1 MDASETQGVE
11 SSRRVGSIGSVD
23 VAILGGGLAGLCLAL
38 QLKLAAPHR
47 SVAVFERK
55 SHPVPEAAHK
65 VGESTVEIGAHYF
78 DTVLRL
84 REHLQSKQIRKFG
97 FRFFFSE
104 GESDLSKVLEVGV
117 RRAFLMQS
125 YQVDRGIFEN
135 ALGEMAL
142 KAGVVFI
149 DGAMVRAIDVSEGE
163 APHQLR
169 YSVDGHDFSARA
181 RWLVDA
187 SGRAG
192 YLKRKLDLAE
202 GNNHNANA
210 VWFRINDRIDIDQW
224 SAESEWSSRCT
235 PPERW
240 RSTNHLVGK
249 GYWVWLIPLSSGAH
263 SVGIVADAVTH
274 PISTMNTF
282 DKAMSWLA
290 KYQPRLH
297 EDLLAKLR
305 EPAKPDVLMDFHYCK
320 NFSYSCKQVFNGK
333 ARWAL
338 TGEAGVFADP
348 YYSPGSD
355 SIAMSNTFITEL
367 IREDFAGRDVTR
379 LARLY
384 EHTFFTFF
392 RTTMS
397 LYEGQYDLFGDP
409 EVLPL
414 KILWDYAYYWG
425 VLTPLFISQR
435 ITDGA
440 FLSHNSRA
448 LVQSQTLNAAVQPF
462 FREWSKHSQK
472 RNAARIIDQQRVE
485 WFAALNEA
493 MCVPMDDAALSAH
506 LNASADLLARLVVA
520 MVQHAK
526 AGAPALDSTAL
537 DALVAR
543 ITPSAAPQ
551 GEDLLREFR

>member
-1 MDASETQGVE
+1 MSDE
-11 SSRRVGSIGSVD
+11 VD
-23 VAILGGGLAGLCLAL
+23 VIILGGGLAGLCLAL
-38 QLKLAAPHR
+38 QLKLAEPQR
-47 SVAVFERK
+47 SVSVFERK
-55 SHPVPEAAHK
+55 KHPVPEAAHK
-65 VGESTVEIGAHYF
+65 VGESTVEIGAYYF
-78 DTVLRL
+78 DTVLGL

-117 RRAFLMQS
+117 RKPFLMPS
-125 YQVDRGIFEN
+125 YQIDRGIFEN
-135 ALGEMAL
+135 ALAGTAL
-142 KAGVVFI
+142 AAGVNFV
-149 DGAMVRAIDVSEGE
+149 DGAMVRAVDISVDNAS
-163 APHQLR
+163 HHLR
-169 YSVDGHDFSARA
+169 YRVDGNDFSASA
-181 RWLVDA
+181 RWLIDA

-202 GNNHNANA
+202 NNGHHANA
-210 VWFRINDRIDIDQW
+210 VWFRVNSRIAIDQW
-224 SAESEWSSRCT
+224 SSDPEWGTRCT

-274 PISTMNTF
+274 PIDTMDTF
-282 DKAMSWLA
+282 EKAMSWFE

-297 EDLLAKLR
+297 QDLLAKVGD
-305 EPAKPDVLMDFHYCK
+305 PAQPDGLMDFRYFK
-320 NFSYSCKQVFNGK
+320 DFSYSCKRVFDGK
-333 ARWAL
+333 ARWAI

-355 SIAMSNTFITEL
+355 SIAMGNTFITEL
-367 IREDFAGRDVTR
+367 IREDFAGKDVAR

-409 EVLPL
+409 EVLPI
-414 KILWDYAYYWG
+414 KILWDYTYYWG
-425 VLTPLFISQR
+425 VLTPLFMNQR

-440 FLSHNSRA
+440 FLSRNSSS
-448 LVQSQTLNAAVQPF
+448 LIKSQTLNAAMQPF

-472 RNAARIIDQQRVE
+472 RNPARIIDQQKVQ
-485 WFAALNEA
+485 WFAALNES
-493 MCVPMDDAALSAH
+493 MSLQMDDVALGAHLSAT
-506 LNASADLLARLVVA
+506 ADLLARLVLA
-520 MVQHAK
+520 ISQQAK
-526 AGAPALDSTAL
+526 AGAPSVDSTGPGQILAQFE
-537 DALVAR
+537 
-543 ITPSAAPQ
+543 APASPP

>member
-1 MDASETQGVE
+1 MSDA
-11 SSRRVGSIGSVD
+11 VD
-23 VAILGGGLAGLCLAL
+23 VVILGGGLAGLCLAL
-38 QLKLAAPHR
+38 QLKLAEPHR
-47 SVAVFERK
+47 TVSVFERAK
-55 SHPVPEAAHK
+55 HPVPEAAHK
-65 VGESTVEIGAHYF
+65 VGESTVEIGAYYF
-78 DTVLRL
+78 DTVLGL

-104 GESDLSKVLEVGV
+104 GEHDLSKVLEVGV
-117 RRAFLMQS
+117 RKPFLMPS
-125 YQVDRGIFEN
+125 YQIDRGIFEN
-135 ALGEMAL
+135 ALAEKAL
-142 KAGVVFI
+142 AAGVNFV
-149 DGAMVRAIDVSEGE
+149 DGAMVRAVDISVAN
-163 APHQLR
+163 APHRLR
-169 YSVDGHDFSARA
+169 YSVDGNHFSTSA
-181 RWLVDA
+181 RWLIDA

-192 YLKRKLDLAE
+192 FLKRKLDLAE
-202 GNNHNANA
+202 DNGHHANA
-210 VWFRINDRIDIDQW
+210 VWFRINDRIAIDQW
-224 SAESEWSSRCT
+224 SSDPEWSTRCT

-274 PISTMNTF
+274 PIDTMDTF
-282 DKAMSWLA
+282 EKAMSWFA

-297 EDLLAKLR
+297 QDLLAKVGD
-305 EPAKPDVLMDFHYCK
+305 PAQPDGLMDFRFFK
-320 NFSYSCKQVFNGK
+320 DFSYSCKRVFDGN
-333 ARWAL
+333 ARWAI

-367 IREDFAGRDVTR
+367 IGEDFAGKDVTR

-409 EVLPL
+409 EVLPI

-425 VLTPLFISQR
+425 VLTPMFMNQR

-440 FLSHNSRA
+440 FLSKNSGA
-448 LVQSQTLNAAVQPF
+448 LIKSQTLNAAMQPF

-472 RNAARIIDQQRVE
+472 RNTARIIDQQKVQ
-485 WFAALNEA
+485 WFAALNES
-493 MCVPMDDAALSAH
+493 MSLQKDDAALGDHLSA
-506 LNASADLLARLVVA
+506 AVDLLARLVLA
-520 MVQHAK
+520 IVQHAK
-526 AGAPALDSTAL
+526 AGAPMLDCSALENFMTRFE
-537 DALVAR
+537 VA
-543 ITPSAAPQ
+543 AAPP
-551 GEDLLREFR
+551 EDDLLREFR

>member
-1 MDASETQGVE
+1 MSDE
-11 SSRRVGSIGSVD
+11 VD
-23 VAILGGGLAGLCLAL
+23 VVILGGGLAGLCLAL
-38 QLKLAAPHR
+38 QLKRAEPRR
-47 SVAVFERK
+47 SVSVFERK
-55 SHPVPEAAHK
+55 KHPVPEAAHK
-65 VGESTVEIGAHYF
+65 VGESTVEIGAYYF
-78 DTVLRL
+78 DTVLGL
-84 REHLQSKQIRKFG
+84 REHLQNKQIRKFG

-104 GESDLSKVLEVGV
+104 GEIDLSKVLEIGV
-117 RRAFLMQS
+117 RKPFLMPS
-125 YQVDRGIFEN
+125 YQIDRGIFEN
-135 ALGEMAL
+135 ALAETAL
-142 KAGVVFI
+142 AAGVNFV
-149 DGAMVRAIDVSEGE
+149 DGAVVRAVEMSVDNS
-163 APHQLR
+163 PHHLR
-169 YSVDGHDFSARA
+169 YSVDGNDFSASA
-181 RWLVDA
+181 RWLIDA

-192 YLKRKLDLAE
+192 FLKRKLDLAE
-202 GNNHNANA
+202 DNGHNANA
-210 VWFRINDRIDIDQW
+210 VWFRVNSRIAIDQW
-224 SAESEWSSRCT
+224 SSDPEWSTRCT

-274 PISTMNTF
+274 PINTMDSF
-282 DKAMSWLA
+282 EKVMSWFA

-297 EDLLAKLR
+297 QDLLAKVGD
-305 EPAKPDVLMDFHYCK
+305 PAQPNGLMDFRFFK
-320 NFSYSCKQVFNGK
+320 DFSYSCKRVFDGK
-333 ARWAL
+333 ARWAI

-367 IREDFAGRDVTR
+367 IREDFAGKDVTR

-409 EVLPL
+409 EVLPI

-425 VLTPLFISQR
+425 VLTPLFINQR

-440 FLSHNSRA
+440 FLSKNSGA
-448 LVQSQTLNAAVQPF
+448 LIKSQTLNAAMQPF

-472 RNAARIIDQQRVE
+472 RNSARIIDQQKVQ
-485 WFAALNEA
+485 WFAALNA
-493 MCVPMDDAALSAH
+493 SMSLQMDDVALGAHLSAT
-506 LNASADLLARLVVA
+506 ADLLARLVLA
-520 MVQHAK
+520 ILQQAK
-526 AGAPALDSTAL
+526 AGAPSVDSTGPGKILAQFE
-537 DALVAR
+537 
-543 ITPSAAPQ
+543 APVSPP

>member
-1 MDASETQGVE
+1 MSEQ
-11 SSRRVGSIGSVD
+11 ID

-38 QLKLAAPHR
+38 QLKQADPRR
-47 SVAVFERK
+47 SITVFERNK
-55 SHPVPEAAHK
+55 HPVPEAAHK
-65 VGESTVEIGAHYF
+65 VGESTVEIGAYYF
-78 DTVLRL
+78 DTVLGL

-104 GESDLSKVLEVGV
+104 GESDLSKVLEIGV
-117 RRAFLMQS
+117 RKPFLMPS
-125 YQVDRGIFEN
+125 YQIDRGIFEN
-135 ALGEMAL
+135 ALGEIAL
-142 KAGVVFI
+142 AAGVTFV
-149 DGAMVRAIDVSEGE
+149 DGAMVRAVDVSVDN

-169 YSVDGHDFSARA
+169 YSVDGEDRRASA
-181 RWLVDA
+181 RWLIDA

-192 YLKRKLDLAE
+192 FLKRKLDLTE
-202 GNNHNANA
+202 DNGHNANA
-210 VWFRINDRIDIDQW
+210 VWFRVNDRIAIDQW
-224 SAESEWSSRCT
+224 SSDPEWSARCT

-274 PISTMNTF
+274 PIDTMDSF
-282 DKAMSWLA
+282 EKAMAWFE

-297 EDLLAKLR
+297 QDLLAKVGD
-305 EPAKPDVLMDFHYCK
+305 PAQPDRLMDFRYFK
-320 NFSYSCKQVFNGK
+320 DFSYSCKQVFDGK
-333 ARWAL
+333 SRWAI

-355 SIAMSNTFITEL
+355 SIAMGNTFITEL
-367 IREDFAGRDVTR
+367 IRADFAGNDVKR

-409 EVLPL
+409 EVLPI

-425 VLTPLFISQR
+425 VLTPLFMNKR

-440 FLSHNSRA
+440 FLSQNSST
-448 LVQSQTLNAAVQPF
+448 LVKSQTLNAAMQPF
-462 FREWSKHSQK
+462 FRDWSKHSQK
-472 RNAARIIDQQRVE
+472 RNTARIIDQRKVQ
-485 WFAALNEA
+485 WFAALNES
-493 MCVPMDDAALSAH
+493 MSIEMDEDALGAH
-506 LNASADLLARLVVA
+506 LNASADLLARLVSA
-520 MVQHAK
+520 IVQHAK
-526 AGAPALDSTAL
+526 AGAPALDSSAL
-537 DALVAR
+537 EALADR
-543 ITPSAAPQ
+543 YPESTPLP

>member
-1 MDASETQGVE
+1 MSDE
-11 SSRRVGSIGSVD
+11 VD
-23 VAILGGGLAGLCLAL
+23 VIILGGGLAGLCLAL
-38 QLKLAAPHR
+38 QLKLAEPQR
-47 SVAVFERK
+47 SVSVFERK
-55 SHPVPEAAHK
+55 KHPVPEAAHK
-65 VGESTVEIGAHYF
+65 VGESTVEIGAYYF
-78 DTVLRL
+78 DTVLGL

-117 RRAFLMQS
+117 RKPFLMPS
-125 YQVDRGIFEN
+125 YQIDRGIFEN
-135 ALGEMAL
+135 ALAGTAL
-142 KAGVVFI
+142 AAGVNFV
-149 DGAMVRAIDVSEGE
+149 DGAMVRAVDISVDNAS
-163 APHQLR
+163 HHLR
-169 YSVDGHDFSARA
+169 YRVDGNDFSASA
-181 RWLVDA
+181 RWLIDA

-192 YLKRKLDLAE
+192 FLKRKLDLAE
-202 GNNHNANA
+202 NNGHHANA
-210 VWFRINDRIDIDQW
+210 VWFRVNSRIAIDQW
-224 SAESEWSSRCT
+224 SSDPEWGTRCT

-274 PISTMNTF
+274 PIDTMDTF
-282 DKAMSWLA
+282 EKAMSWFE

-297 EDLLAKLR
+297 QDLLAKVGD
-305 EPAKPDVLMDFHYCK
+305 PAQPDGLMDFRHFK
-320 NFSYSCKQVFNGK
+320 DFSYSCKRVFDGK
-333 ARWAL
+333 ARWAI

-355 SIAMSNTFITEL
+355 SIAMGNTFITEL
-367 IREDFAGRDVTR
+367 IREDFAGKDVTR

-409 EVLPL
+409 EVLPI
-414 KILWDYAYYWG
+414 KILWDYTYYWG
-425 VLTPLFISQR
+425 VLTPLFMNQR

-440 FLSHNSRA
+440 FLSRNSSS
-448 LVQSQTLNAAVQPF
+448 LIKSQTLNAAMQPF

-472 RNAARIIDQQRVE
+472 RNPARIIDQQKVQ
-485 WFAALNEA
+485 WFAALNES
-493 MCVPMDDAALSAH
+493 MSLQMDDVALGAHLSAT
-506 LNASADLLARLVVA
+506 ADLLARLVLA
-520 MVQHAK
+520 ISQQAK
-526 AGAPALDSTAL
+526 AGAPSVDSTGPGQILAQFE
-537 DALVAR
+537 
-543 ITPSAAPQ
+543 APASPP